1 MKKNI
6 NSMIGSQ
13 ATAAKHN
20 ATKEAMALV
29 QYKID
34 SATSGLEWPRSEHE
48 RNKYTLM
55 IEELQRKLDKYLDE
69 DSEEDEQLATFADAL
84 DDASE

>member
-6 NSMIGSQ
+6 KSIIGSQ
-13 ATAAKHN
+13 ATAAKHI

-34 SATSGLEWPRSEHE
+34 AATSGLEWSHSEHE
-48 RNKYTLM
+48 QNKYNLM
-55 IEELQRKLDKYLDE
+55 IVKLKHKLDRYLDE
-69 DSEEDEQLATFADAL
+69 DSEEDEQQATFADVL
-84 DDASE
+84 DYASE

>member
-1 MKKNI
+1 
-6 NSMIGSQ
+6 MIGSQ

-20 ATKEAMALV
+20 ATKEAMALL

-34 SATSGLEWPRSEHE
+34 AAKLGLDRSCSEHE

-55 IEELQRKLDKYLDE
+55 IEKLQLKLEKYLDE
-69 DSEEDEQLATFADAL
+69 DSEEDEPLATFADAL
-84 DDASE
+84 DDATE

>member
-1 MKKNI
+1 
-6 NSMIGSQ
+6 MIGNQ

-34 SATSGLEWPRSEHE
+34 AATFGFEWYHSVHG
-48 RNKYTLM
+48 RNKYSLM
-55 IEELQRKLDKYLDE
+55 IEKLHCKLDKYLDE